1 VVLLKRRS
9 GRQTSSR
16 RWRFSRKF
24 DWIVQ
29 VQVIPQHAIKAMRV
43 LSTKKMVIGRQQ
55 LRSGMALFTTTSDLH
70 GGALWSGSGEL
81 QEAQSSKLVGSKG
94 QGSILHNLHELIPT
108 GEGQKAGFAI
118 RQCRAPGNNPGGGWP
133 WAMGS
138 CLALPSHPR
147 PAVMALA
154 GVLPGAARCWRGMKF
169 AGEWTQ

>member
-24 DWIVQ
+24 DRIVQ

-118 RQCRAPGNNPGGGWP
+118 RHSPVPGTGQQPRGRV
-133 WAMGS
+133 AMG
-138 CLALPSHPR
+138 H
-147 PAVMALA
+147 
-154 GVLPGAARCWRGMKF
+154 GVLPGPA
-169 AGEWTQ
+169 